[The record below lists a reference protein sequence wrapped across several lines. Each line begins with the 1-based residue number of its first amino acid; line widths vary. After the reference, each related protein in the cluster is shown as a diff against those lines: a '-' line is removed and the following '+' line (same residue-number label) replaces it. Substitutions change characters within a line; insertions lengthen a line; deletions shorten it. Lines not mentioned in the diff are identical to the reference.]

1 MHPMQPLHPLLS
13 AAFTR
18 LVAVT
23 AAAPTG
29 HGQRWVLADNVNLNP
44 TGAGAPGAAFAQT
57 ALNWMGQYGLWA
69 SLAAVVL
76 GGMTYGFSTY
86 AGNTYRAAHGRTVAL
101 AGAVGAV
108 IIGLGPS
115 IINLLFHAA

>member
-1 MHPMQPLHPLLS
+1 MHPIQPLLS
-13 AAFTR
+13 AAFSHLTA
-18 LVAVT
+18 VAAVG
-23 AAAPTG
+23 PTG
-29 HGQRWVLADNVNLNP
+29 QVGSGRWFLADNVTLNP
-44 TGAGAPGAAFAQT
+44 TGAGGPGAAFAQT

>member
-1 MHPMQPLHPLLS
+1 MPLPQNIFLI
-13 AAFTR
+13 R
-18 LVAVT
+18 LRT
-23 AAAPTG
+23 LPAPPG
-29 HGQRWVLADNVNLNP
+29 PVGRHWHYLADQVNLNP
-44 TGAGAPGAAFAQT
+44 TGNGAPGAAFVQN
-57 ALNWMGQYGLWA
+57 ALNWLGQYALWA

-108 IIGLGPS
+108 IVGLGPS
-115 IINLLFHAA
+115 IINLLYGAA

>member
-1 MHPMQPLHPLLS
+1 MYPPLAVPML
-13 AAFTR
+13 R
-18 LVAVT
+18 LT
-23 AAAPTG
+23 TIWPGPTPVRIG
-29 HGQRWVLADNVNLNP
+29 RWMLADSVTLNP
-44 TGAGAPGAAFAQT
+44 TGAGAPGAAFVQN
-57 ALNWMGQYGLWA
+57 ALNWLGQYGLWA
-69 SLAAVVL
+69 CLAAVVL

-115 IINLLFHAA
+115 IINLLYQAA